1 MAQSC
6 ESVICFHSSLQTSS
20 ALSKI
25 NLFLA
30 LTSLPRTYCKTD
42 TVCFYVSHFFV
53 SMTLQKWLKYC
64 HENLHSVYSLR
75 GRTFPKF
82 VSQLTQKQAYSDTV
96 ELNWVITQNNKP
108 QRTVW
113 QYIVKWWEW
122 CWGSAFCLC
131 RTGQLSLDLRM
142 RNHRGVFFQ
151 DNGMDRLRTWCWSVQ
166 CSVIQ
171 WISFPKSLSMRYLK
185 HGHLFFVYKK
195 GGERHLNDLS
205 QTFWY
210 EWDAGKH
217 SSSLHLRQSL
227 SHFVPVFPRN
237 STASCLLS
245 WTTHC
250 INPLTLHV
258 YIAKLHQ

>member
-1 MAQSC
+1 MYFCLLFSSQEGASVPQGAIPSTTLCSLYCVTEKQEEPLDIKSMAQSC

-96 ELNWVITQNNKP
+96 ELN
-108 QRTVW
+108 
-113 QYIVKWWEW
+113 
-122 CWGSAFCLC
+122 
-131 RTGQLSLDLRM
+131 
-142 RNHRGVFFQ
+142 
-151 DNGMDRLRTWCWSVQ
+151 
-166 CSVIQ
+166 
-171 WISFPKSLSMRYLK
+171 
-185 HGHLFFVYKK
+185 
-195 GGERHLNDLS
+195 
-205 QTFWY
+205 
-210 EWDAGKH
+210 
-217 SSSLHLRQSL
+217 
-227 SHFVPVFPRN
+227 
-237 STASCLLS
+237 
-245 WTTHC
+245 
-250 INPLTLHV
+250 
-258 YIAKLHQ
+258 